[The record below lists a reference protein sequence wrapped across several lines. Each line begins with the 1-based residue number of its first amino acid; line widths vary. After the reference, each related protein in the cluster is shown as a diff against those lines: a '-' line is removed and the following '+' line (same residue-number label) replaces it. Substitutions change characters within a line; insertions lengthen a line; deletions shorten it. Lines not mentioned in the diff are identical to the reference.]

1 MSRQIEESRHYSRVP
16 HLRDGL
22 IVDMVGIVRSTTA
35 LLTSPVCLMDQFPIG
50 SLMLKKI
57 TLLRERVE
65 AWSTMFGLSK
75 SLWDC

>member
-1 MSRQIEESRHYSRVP
+1 VP

-22 IVDMVGIVRSTTA
+22 IIDKVGIVRSMTA
-35 LLTSPVCLMDQFPIG
+35 LLTSTVCLMDRFPIG

-65 AWSTMFGLSK
+65 DWST
-75 SLWDC
+75 